1 MKKNELV
8 VYRPPEYYLNYS
20 KTTNIS
26 LICNS
31 NRMENVVLPILT
43 LYNLL
48 QRLRGGINEQ
58 TTDKEKIKEKEKD
71 LP

>member
-31 NRMENVVLPILT
+31 NWMENVVLPILT

-48 QRLRGGINEQ
+48 QRLRGGTNEQ
-58 TTDKEKIKEKEKD
+58 TTEKETEEKTYT
-71 LP
+71 

>member
-8 VYRPPEYYLNYS
+8 IYRPPEYYLNYS
-20 KTTNIS
+20 KTTNIR

-31 NRMENVVLPILT
+31 NRIEDIVLPILA

-48 QRLRGGINEQ
+48 QRLRGKTNEQ
-58 TTDKEKIKEKEKD
+58 TSDKEKIEEKEKD

>member
-31 NRMENVVLPILT
+31 NQMENVALPILA

-48 QRLRGGINEQ
+48 QRLRDGTNEQ
-58 TTDKEKIKEKEKD
+58 TAEKEKIKEKEKD

>member
-26 LICNS
+26 LIYNS
-31 NRMENVVLPILT
+31 NRMEDVVLPILT

-48 QRLRGGINEQ
+48 QRLRGGTNEQ
-58 TTDKEKIKEKEKD
+58 TAEKETEEKTYT
-71 LP
+71 

>member
-48 QRLRGGINEQ
+48 QRLRGGTNKQ
-58 TTDKEKIKEKEKD
+58 TTEKETEEKTYT
-71 LP
+71 

>member
-20 KTTNIS
+20 KATNIS
-26 LICNS
+26 LIYNS
-31 NRMENVVLPILT
+31 NLMEDIVLPILT

-48 QRLRGGINEQ
+48 QRPRGGINEQ
-58 TTDKEKIKEKEKD
+58 TSEKETEENTYT
-71 LP
+71 

>member
-31 NRMENVVLPILT
+31 NRMENAVLPILT

-48 QRLRGGINEQ
+48 QRLRGGTNEQ
-58 TTDKEKIKEKEKD
+58 TTEKETEEKTYT
-71 LP
+71 

>member
-58 TTDKEKIKEKEKD
+58 TTEKETEEKTYT
-71 LP
+71 